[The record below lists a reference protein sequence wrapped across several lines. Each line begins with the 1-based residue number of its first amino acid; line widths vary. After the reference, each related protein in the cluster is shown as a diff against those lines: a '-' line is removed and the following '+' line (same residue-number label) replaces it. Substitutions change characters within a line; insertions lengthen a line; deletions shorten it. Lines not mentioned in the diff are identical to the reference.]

1 MMELIGEEEK
11 PAQVFH
17 AHRITFRHRL
27 RPLYQAAGLVAL
39 LLTIGTAAQ
48 HSMVT
53 DDDHTQP
60 AYAATEKPD
69 SQENAYMAIPNQQ
82 SASLQGTATPADTLE
97 HKR

>member
-1 MMELIGEEEK
+1 M
-11 PAQVFH
+11 
-17 AHRITFRHRL
+17 
-27 RPLYQAAGLVAL
+27 AL